1 MPLPLPNLD
10 TRRWSELVDQGR
22 GMVPQLAPAWTDHN
36 IHDPGITLLELGAW
50 LTAEE
55 QGFRA
60 NRISECHRR
69 KFLALAGIEPRG
81 AQPAS
86 VLLGFAT
93 SGAPREIPA
102 GVTLAT
108 DFGGR
113 ATPFAI
119 ASMLCVSGVA
129 LASVKSFDGRRM
141 WDVSR
146 QVAQIIR
153 VAAFGDDPLH
163 GASEAPAL
171 YLGLDAPLPA
181 SRATTLWL
189 VVNDSDASYEDS
201 QARSELAAEAER
213 RRASCRPTA
222 PACSPRAGRIDPW
235 CEEPAA
241 ATPAAAS
248 AGAAPA
254 LEHHTVRAVWE
265 VRRGGKWVALEPGEI
280 DDRTRALTLNGAV
293 RITPRAAMEAS
304 VVGDDSKALY
314 YLRCR
319 VSEGRYDAAPLLR
332 FVGLHA
338 VRAEQ
343 RSLLRGTVP
352 IAAAVKPPAGADP
365 SVGATG
371 ALHLRLDAAEEA
383 AELAFAPAGNGPR
396 VLVLDYQAAGAGTK
410 GSIMATLSRAGSGDG
425 WPAQEVRLAHEP
437 FGADRAELWID
448 SEAGLA
454 QWRMRPDLDASTPVD
469 RDFALPDGQT
479 ASFGDGARGRV
490 IAPGRAIFALG
501 SVTRGA
507 AGNVAAGASWRLAGA
522 DDAVNRALLGAA
534 PATLEASLGPVRNAL
549 PARGGDAREEL
560 RHAMGRALESLW
572 AHERL
577 VELAAANAAD
587 TLDQI
592 ERAAVLALA
601 PPARASNTLDLERI
615 ALSTPGTAIARVR
628 AFADFDPA
636 YPCLRAPG
644 SVALLVLP
652 HLPSGRPDPSEGLL
666 EAVRRYLEPRR
677 VLGMRLTVSRPRYVA
692 IKVRARLRLVRGS
705 ERGAVLARAAAKL
718 DEFFHP
724 LRGGERGR
732 GWPFGRDVYRSEVM
746 QILAE
751 TPGVDALAALELI
764 GPDGVA
770 RCGNLCIGEGNLV
783 ACEPHELTADD

>member
-60 NRISECHRR
+60 NRISDRHRL
-69 KFLALAGIEPRG
+69 KFLGLAGLVPRG
-81 AQPAS
+81 AQSAS

-93 SGAPREIPA
+93 SGAPRDIPA
-102 GVTLAT
+102 GVTLDTA
-108 DFGGR
+108 FGGR
-113 ATPFAI
+113 PTPFAV
-119 ASMLCVSGVA
+119 ASMLCVSAVA

-141 WDVSR
+141 SDVGR
-146 QVAQIIR
+146 QVTQIIP
-153 VAAFGDDPLH
+153 VAAFGDDPLY
-163 GASEAPAL
+163 GAGEAPAL
-171 YLGLDAPLPA
+171 YLGFDAPLPV
-181 SRATTLWL
+181 SRTTTLWL
-189 VVNDSDASYEDS
+189 VVNDGDASYEDS
-201 QARSELAAEAER
+201 PTRCALAQEARR
-213 RRASCRPTA
+213 HRASCRPTA
-222 PACSPRAGRIDPW
+222 PACPPRTGRIDPW

-241 ATPAAAS
+241 ATPAPASGAS
-248 AGAAPA
+248 APVPR
-254 LEHHTVRAVWE
+254 HHSVRATWE
-265 VRRGGKWVALEPGEI
+265 VRRGGKWVALAPGEI

-293 RITPRAAMEAS
+293 RITPQAGMEAS
-304 VVGDDSKALY
+304 VVGDDAKALY

-319 VSEGRYDAAPLLR
+319 VSEGRHDAAPLLR

-343 RSLLRGTVP
+343 RWLLRGTVP
-352 IAAAVKPPAGADP
+352 IAAAVTPPAGAAP
-365 SVGATG
+365 GVGATG

-383 AELAFAPAGNGPR
+383 VELALSSAGNGPR

-410 GSIMATLSRAGSGDG
+410 GSITATLSRAGSGDG
-425 WPAQEVRLAHEP
+425 WPTQEVRLAHEP
-437 FGADRAELWID
+437 FGADRAEVWID

-454 QWRMRPDLDASTPVD
+454 QWDMRPDLDASTPIA
-469 RDFALPDGQT
+469 RDFSLRDGQT
-479 ASFGDGARGRV
+479 AAFGDGARGRV
-490 IAPGRAIFALG
+490 IAPGRAIFSLG
-501 SVTRGA
+501 SVTLGT
-507 AGNVAAGASWRLAGA
+507 AGNVAAGAAWRLAGA
-522 DDAVNRALLGAA
+522 DDAINRALLGGS
-534 PATLEASLGPVRNAL
+534 PGTLETSLGPVRNAL
-549 PARGGDAREEL
+549 PARGGEAREDL

-577 VELAAANAAD
+577 VELAEANASD
-587 TLDQI
+587 TLDQV
-592 ERAAVLALA
+592 ERTAVLALA

-615 ALSTPGTAIARVR
+615 ALATPGTAIARAR

-636 YPCLRAPG
+636 YPCLHAPG
-644 SVALLVLP
+644 SVALFVLP
-652 HLPSGRPDPSEGLL
+652 HLPSARPDPSEGLL

-677 VLGMRLTVSRPRYVA
+677 VLGMRLTVGRPRYAA
-692 IKVRARLRLVRGS
+692 IKVRARLKLARGS
-705 ERGAVLARAAAKL
+705 DRDAVLAAAAAKL
-718 DEFFHP
+718 DAFFHP

-746 QILAE
+746 QILAD
-751 TPGVDALAALELI
+751 TAGVDALAALELV

-770 RCGNLCIGEGNLV
+770 RCGNLCIGEGSLV